1 MTLPSTDIVRIQDPA
16 RALCYALPPDA
27 TTAPD
32 WVELLPAGP
41 DIVGRDGRRWTMRDP
56 DAVVAASRIGRDLVF
71 DWEHGSIQLSTAG
84 VRNPAAGWIKE
95 LAVRDGALWGR
106 VDWTAAGRSDVETK
120 AYRYLSPVFDF
131 SKSTGEIVR
140 FVSAGL
146 VHEPNLRLPALNR
159 EEDTMTL
166 ALLCQELGLSA
177 TGTMDDV
184 LAAVRKQRQD
194 LTTATNRA
202 ENPDI
207 TRFIPRA
214 DYDAAVIR
222 ATNAEKK
229 VAETEAA
236 SLKAEVDTLI
246 AGALKEGKITP
257 ATEAYYRAACRD
269 RSGVDAFKA
278 FLSTAPA
285 VVAPGSAGTEA
296 KPPAPTGLTDEER
309 AVCRQ
314 MGFTEE
320 EWLKANGRAKGGA

>member
-1 MTLPSTDIVRIQDPA
+1 MTLPTDIVRIKNPA
-16 RALCYALPPDA
+16 RALCFALPPDA

-32 WVELLPAGP
+32 WVELIPAGP
-41 DIVGRDGRRWTMRDP
+41 EIVGRDGRRWTMRDP
-56 DAVVAASRIGRDLVF
+56 DAVVAASRVGRDHVF

-95 LAVRDGALWGR
+95 LAVRAGALWGR

-131 SKSTGEIVR
+131 STSTGEIVR

-146 VHEPNLRLPALNR
+146 VHEPNLSLPALNR

-166 ALLCQELGLSA
+166 ALLCQELGLPA

-184 LAAVRKQRQD
+184 LAAVRTQKSD
-194 LTTATNRA
+194 LATAKNRA

-214 DYDAAVIR
+214 DYDAAVTR

-229 VAETEAA
+229 VADIEAA
-236 SLKAEVDTLI
+236 ALKTEVDGLIADALKA
-246 AGALKEGKITP
+246 GKITP

-269 RSGVDAFKA
+269 RTGIDAFKA
-278 FLSTAPA
+278 FIAAAPA
-285 VVAPGSAGTEA
+285 VVPPGTTGTDA
-296 KPPAPTGLTDEER
+296 KPPAPNGLTDDER

-320 EWLKANGRAKGGA
+320 DWAKASGKKKGGA